1 MKHFLKNILILDR
14 DRGNRRTVDGS
25 LRARRIDP
33 SVLQILDIVLMEE
46 SVGYWVE
53 KNRYGRSG
61 YWFEKSRLP
70 EFLLNPTRNYQ
81 SPNFSDYGI
90 VERVPTVSEV
100 ECTCHIAP
108 PCLS

>member
-53 KNRYGRSG
+53 KNRYGEVDIG
-61 YWFEKSRLP
+61 LKSQD
-70 EFLLNPTRNYQ
+70 FL
-81 SPNFSDYGI
+81 NFY
-90 VERVPTVSEV
+90 
-100 ECTCHIAP
+100 
-108 PCLS
+108 